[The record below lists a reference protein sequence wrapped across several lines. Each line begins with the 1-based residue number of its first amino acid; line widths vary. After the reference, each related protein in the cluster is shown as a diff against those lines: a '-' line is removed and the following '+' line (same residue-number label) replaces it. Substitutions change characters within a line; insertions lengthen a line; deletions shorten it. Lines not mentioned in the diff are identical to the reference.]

1 MNDFYTVL
9 SAAVNDFIVYGYDDE
24 QRLKQWVAKLR
35 FAAARS
41 LIPNHKMEQEI
52 ARALNKAFDRLVI
65 RGGLVN
71 KDVSR
76 FTIDKLKPQLR
87 QELQR
92 RIYASTNL
100 IKENREEA
108 INSTLRRFQGWATSI
123 PDGGSKAVD
132 KVAEKTKIK
141 KDLAS
146 IRFKQNRVIIDQTH
160 KLIGAINEVVAT
172 DAGALGLIW
181 HSKWRQAGYD
191 YREDHK
197 ERDEKI
203 YLLRDTWAIK
213 AGLLKPING
222 YYDQIT
228 AVGEEIFC
236 SCHAQY
242 IYNLRRFPEEFLT
255 EKGKIHLQSKLPA
268 NDVK

>member
-1 MNDFYTVL
+1 MSDFYTVL

-141 KDLAS
+141 KD
-146 IRFKQNRVIIDQTH
+146 
-160 KLIGAINEVVAT
+160 
-172 DAGALGLIW
+172 
-181 HSKWRQAGYD
+181 
-191 YREDHK
+191 
-197 ERDEKI
+197 
-203 YLLRDTWAIK
+203 
-213 AGLLKPING
+213 
-222 YYDQIT
+222 
-228 AVGEEIFC
+228 
-236 SCHAQY
+236 
-242 IYNLRRFPEEFLT
+242 
-255 EKGKIHLQSKLPA
+255 
-268 NDVK
+268 